1 MFVSIYAATCPLV
14 CRPHCNRTAVVMS
27 AYKRAFRL
35 ALHALRILY
44 LQIIFALLERS
55 AAVDSGFHAAL
66 FVPTLCI
73 CKGFSMLHENGTYGA
88 HFCTSL
94 RARDAMVVW
103 RCTLAKARSNS
114 LASAACFTQR
124 STSWLSSW
132 VSQHVRVRCLVKP
145 RGTGHISGEYVPSGV
160 PFTVTDLLR

>member
-27 AYKRAFRL
+27 TYKRAFRL
-35 ALHALRILY
+35 ALHAWRILY

-55 AAVDSGFHAAL
+55 AAVDSGFHAVL
-66 FVPTLCI
+66 SVPTLCT
-73 CKGFSMLHENGTYGA
+73 CKGFIMLHGHGRW
-88 HFCTSL
+88 CTFL
-94 RARDAMVVW
+94 RCEVFTNTKGNIWAVSA
-103 RCTLAKARSNS
+103 CIC

-124 STSWLSSW
+124 SSWLSSW
-132 VSQHVRVRCLVKP
+132 ISQHVRVRCLVKP

>member
-1 MFVSIYAATCPLV
+1 
-14 CRPHCNRTAVVMS
+14 MS
-27 AYKRAFRL
+27 TYKRAFRL
-35 ALHALRILY
+35 ALHAWRILY

-73 CKGFSMLHENGTYGA
+73 CKGFIMLHENGTYGA

-103 RCTLAKARSNS
+103 RCTLAKAIEQLGSSCMSHAKIQLVVKLDIPARACALPGKTTRNRSH
-114 LASAACFTQR
+114 FR
-124 STSWLSSW
+124 
-132 VSQHVRVRCLVKP
+132 
-145 RGTGHISGEYVPSGV
+145 
-160 PFTVTDLLR
+160 

>member
-1 MFVSIYAATCPLV
+1 
-14 CRPHCNRTAVVMS
+14 MS
-27 AYKRAFRL
+27 TYKRAFRL

-73 CKGFSMLHENGTYGA
+73 CKGFIMLHEDGTYGA

-103 RCTLAKARSNS
+103 QCTLAKAIEQIGSSCMFHAKNQLVVKLDIPARACALPGDTHAEQVTFQVNMY
-114 LASAACFTQR
+114 LFSAVYC
-124 STSWLSSW
+124 
-132 VSQHVRVRCLVKP
+132 H
-145 RGTGHISGEYVPSGV
+145 
-160 PFTVTDLLR
+160 

>member
-27 AYKRAFRL
+27 TYKRAFRL
-35 ALHALRILY
+35 ALHAWRILY

-73 CKGFSMLHENGTYGA
+73 CKGFIMLHEDGTYGA

-103 RCTLAKARSNS
+103 RCTLAKAIEQLGSS
-114 LASAACFTQR
+114 CMVHMQR
-124 STSWLSSW
+124 SSWLSRWISH
-132 VSQHVRVRCLVKP
+132 HVRVRCLVKNT
-145 RGTGHISGEYVPSGV
+145 RDRSH
-160 PFTVTDLLR
+160 FR